1 MSAVSHPFARL
12 SESTQRR
19 ALTIL
24 LLAVFALTTFLAVL
38 GAPLAT
44 PAAPRGIVSYELA
57 GSGESAAAIVASWT
71 PSLRRLALLNLAL
84 DYLYLIAYPAL
95 LALACGR
102 LAGRLAA
109 SRPGLARLGGVLAWA
124 VLLSGVLDAIEN
136 AALIR
141 ILVSGPGDALARI
154 AWGAAV
160 PKFALVGVAL
170 LYLLGGVGWL
180 GIARLRSR

>member
-1 MSAVSHPFARL
+1 MSTVSHPFARF

-19 ALTIL
+19 AFTIL

-57 GSGESAAAIVASWT
+57 GSGEVAAAIVASWP
-71 PSLRRLALLNLAL
+71 PSVHRLALLNLGL
-84 DYLYLIAYPAL
+84 DYLYLIAYPTL
-95 LALACGR
+95 LSLACGR
-102 LAGRLAA
+102 LAGRLAS
-109 SRPGLARLGGVLAWA
+109 SRPGLARLGGGLAWA
-124 VLLSGVLDAIEN
+124 VLLSGLFDAIEN

-141 ILVSGPGDALARI
+141 ILVSGPSDALARV

-160 PKFALVGVAL
+160 PKFALVGAAL
-170 LYLLGGVGWL
+170 LYLLGGITGL
-180 GIARLRSR
+180 GASKLRSR

>member
-12 SESTQRR
+12 PETEQRR
-19 ALTIL
+19 AFTIL
-24 LLAVFALTTFLAVL
+24 VLAVFALTTFLAVL

-44 PAAPRGIVSYELA
+44 PEAPRGIVSYELA
-57 GSGESAAAIVASWT
+57 GSGEAAAAIVTSWT
-71 PSLRRLALLNLAL
+71 PSVRRLALLNLAL

-95 LALACGR
+95 LALGCGR
-102 LAGRLAA
+102 LAGRLVA
-109 SRPGLARLGGVLAWA
+109 SSPGLARLGGGLAWV

-141 ILVSGPGDALARI
+141 MLVSGPSDALARL

-160 PKFALVGVAL
+160 PKFALVGAAL
-170 LYLLGGVGWL
+170 LYLLGGITWL
-180 GIARLRSR
+180 GVSKLRSR